1 MDDDIRDLMRRA
13 ASQVEEVD
21 LVPDALA
28 GATTRRRRRVVVRIG
43 GLAAAAVTGTALVL
57 ALNGP
62 DHLAGPSVD
71 PAGVSRDPS
80 QHSPSTEPED
90 QTEEAPA
97 PRVDLPDPLDPQVHA
112 TAESIAVLM
121 EQETW
126 IDDAACQARVLRT
139 EDDTSWAWVRCT
151 GEPLEAPDGEARE
164 QSGPVR
170 FDGGTL
176 DVPSEPPD
184 SAYAEDVRALFPDDL
199 ADLILEYDET
209 ELLPDVVTGEELG
222 AARLLIATADDGT
235 IDTSVLPL
243 APTVRL
249 ALGPEDIKSVP
260 ASQLTDP
267 KTWQLDH
274 PDGHFRAYVG
284 PFSALDLLAPRPGWA
299 QTENPFVITAGPHP
313 HCASPPVPPP
323 TGTEGLRQ
331 VSIRPGPGVVDSCLA
346 WSTVDLY
353 LDDGLIQVI
362 SLDLYEP

>member
-1 MDDDIRDLMRRA
+1 MDDDIRDLMRAA
-13 ASQVEEVD
+13 ASQIDEVD

-28 GATTRRRRRVVVRIG
+28 GATTRRRRRVAVRVG
-43 GLAAAAVTGTALVL
+43 GLAAVAVTATTLIL
-57 ALNGP
+57 ALGGP
-62 DHLAGPSVD
+62 DDLVGPPVD
-71 PAGVSRDPS
+71 PSGVSQDQSKDSAP
-80 QHSPSTEPED
+80 TE
-90 QTEEAPA
+90 TEEAPA
-97 PRVDLPDPLDPQVHA
+97 PTVDLPDPLDPQVHS

-126 IDDAACQARVLRT
+126 IQDAACQARVLRT
-139 EDDTSWAWVRCT
+139 EDVTSWAWVRCT
-151 GEPLEAPDGEARE
+151 GEPLDTTGEKAPG

-170 FDGGTL
+170 FDGDTL
-176 DVPSEPPD
+176 DIPGEPPG
-184 SAYAEDVRALFPDDL
+184 SSYADDVRALFPDDL
-199 ADLILEYDET
+199 ADLILEHDET
-209 ELLPDVVTGEELG
+209 ALLPDVVTGEELA
-222 AARLLIATADDGT
+222 AARMLIATADDGT

-267 KTWQLDH
+267 RTWQLDH
-274 PDGHFRAYVG
+274 PDGHYRAHVG

-299 QTENPFVITAGPHP
+299 QTENPLVITAGPHP

-331 VSIRPGPGVVDSCLA
+331 VSIRPAPGVVDSCLA